1 MRTVQQY
8 YDDNRDKI
16 LFDVRALEEYEK
28 ETMEASIH
36 YYWEDMI
43 KVLED
48 NKEEFEAKYSKDTPI
63 YILCYTGQ
71 KSEEIED
78 ILDEMGYEAY
88 SLDGGFVAYLRWKF
102 NKYLEQDKES
112 GNSTS
117 EENVKEIE
125 RSIVK
130 KFRKP
135 IWRKFTQAL
144 NEYDLIQDGDKIAVC
159 ISGGKDS
166 MLMAKLFQELKRHG
180 KNNFELVFLVMNP
193 GYNDLNYN
201 VILNNAK
208 ILDIPIT
215 VFKTEIFDTVVDI
228 TESPCYLCARMRRG
242 YLYSKAKELGCNKIA
257 LGHHYDDVIETIL
270 MGMLYGAQ
278 VQTMMPKLHST
289 NFEGM
294 ELIRPMYL
302 IREADII
309 HWKEYNNLEFIQC
322 ACRFTEGCASCGGT
336 GKGSKRAEIK
346 QLIKDLTKVS
356 PYIEKNIF
364 RSVENVNIDTVIA
377 YKKKGQRHSFLD
389 EYDITDDK
397 YAGNAEVDN
406 SENTSKEL
414 NKSDIN
420 SSGQLSEYHTDETIE
435 LGKTGSTQIMP
446 LNKSDI
452 NKDDISENTLAKY
465 EKLKSII
472 KDCGKI
478 AIAFSGGV
486 DSTFLTKVA
495 KDVLG
500 ENAVAVTISS
510 ILVTDD
516 ELKEADDFCKAENI
530 EHLIYK
536 ADVLSIP
543 GFENNPPDR
552 CYICKKAIFTNVQNL
567 VGERGISVIAEGTNV
582 DDDGD
587 YRPGMRAIKELGV
600 RSLLKEAG
608 LTKAEIRELSCM
620 LGLKTWNKPS
630 CACLASR
637 FAYGEVIN
645 KDKLDMI
652 YSAECYIRSL
662 GFEQFRV
669 RLQDGIAR
677 IELRPADIQK
687 FIENGIKDKVS
698 EKLHAL
704 GFKYVS
710 LDLDGYRLGSMNEV
724 LNRQERGNNG
734 GSSL

>member
-112 GNSTS
+112 GNNTS

-435 LGKTGSTQIMP
+435 LDKTGSAQIMS

-516 ELKEADDFCKAENI
+516 ELKEADDFCKVENI

-543 GFENNPPDR
+543 GFEDNPPDR

-600 RSLLKEAG
+600 RSPLKEAG

-734 GSSL
+734 DSSL